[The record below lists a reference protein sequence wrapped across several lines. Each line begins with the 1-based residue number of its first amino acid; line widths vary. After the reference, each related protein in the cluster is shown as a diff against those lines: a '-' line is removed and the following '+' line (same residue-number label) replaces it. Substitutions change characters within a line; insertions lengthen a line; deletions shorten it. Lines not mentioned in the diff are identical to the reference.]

1 LRIQTYK
8 TAREFTRRLVFCA
21 ALPRRNRQFSAV
33 FVHFIAIHLSAPSR
47 PNTVQSLNET
57 RPAAKPTT
65 SQPQNGLPQRITIMQ
80 RQHQTSFSD
89 FPHSRKWT
97 LSAALIAMATI
108 SLALIYGGSGL
119 VADNEPFAHQTVKQA
134 APFADKNAIARLD
147 IPVGTFSTSSL
158 S

>member
-8 TAREFTRRLVFCA
+8 TAREFTRRLVFCT

-65 SQPQNGLPQRITIMQ
+65 SQPQNGFPQRIRIMQ

-89 FPHSRKWT
+89 FPRLGKWT
-97 LSAALIAMATI
+97 LNSALIAMVTI
-108 SLALIYGGSGL
+108 SLALVYGCSGF
-119 VADNEPFAHQTVKQA
+119 VANTEPLAHQSVKQA
-134 APFADKNAIARLD
+134 APFADQNAIARLD
-147 IPVGTFSTSSL
+147 IPVSTFQL
-158 S
+158 PA